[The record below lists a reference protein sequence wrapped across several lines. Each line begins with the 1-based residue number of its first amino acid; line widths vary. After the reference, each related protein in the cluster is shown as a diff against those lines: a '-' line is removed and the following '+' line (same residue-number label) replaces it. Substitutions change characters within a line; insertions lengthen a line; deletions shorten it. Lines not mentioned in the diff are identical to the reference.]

1 MLGLNDGSEFGLSSV
16 DLAEWS
22 TDYPEPVRVRFIG
35 YKPDGS
41 TVTTD
46 LVTDGSIDGTG
57 PLADFQTLYF
67 GPEFSGLVR
76 VRIPTYG
83 WSLDNLVVTIPE
95 PSAGGLL
102 FLGAALGGLRFFMR
116 K

>member
-1 MLGLNDGSEFGLSSV
+1 MPQV
-16 DLAEWS
+16 
-22 TDYPEPVRVRFIG
+22 
-35 YKPDGS
+35 
-41 TVTTD
+41 TVTATG
-46 LVTDGSIDGTG
+46 VPIIVIGRIKTSTG

-67 GPEFSGLVR
+67 GPEFSGLVQ

-102 FLGAALGGLRFFMR
+102 FLGAVFGRAPAL
-116 K
+116 